1 LNLFGVAA
9 LVILCIAQW
18 QRDRQLNLEVNRLEK
33 LHHETQTKLSEQ
45 EQLIHG
51 LNQDLAQFKEQLTK
65 AQTESNETRQK
76 LRAAEGEVRQLT
88 AGKNQLKTSITNWV
102 AAAAARDDRLKEAN
116 SEIRRLADELN
127 ASITR
132 FNNLATNYNAVV
144 KDLNEI
150 RAKLAQAVPASK
162 QEQ

>member
-1 LNLFGVAA
+1 
-9 LVILCIAQW
+9 
-18 QRDRQLNLEVNRLEK
+18 
-33 LHHETQTKLSEQ
+33 LSEQ
-45 EQLIHG
+45 EQLIQG

-76 LRAAEGEVRQLT
+76 LRGTESEVHQLT
-88 AGKNQLKTSITNWV
+88 AERNQLKTSITNWV
-102 AAAAARDDRLKEAN
+102 AAVAARDDRLKEAN

-127 ASITR
+127 VSIIK

-150 RAKLAQAVPASK
+150 RAKLAQAAPASK